1 MKLVF
6 LINKGK
12 DASISVIEIMLKT
25 RLIVLLFLLSTALFF
40 RVTLT
45 FAAAPILRIV
55 KPTDN
60 VVTNGYIVEVLFETK
75 NFVLRDYR
83 NNPQPVSGQGHLSLW
98 LDQEKLDNSTA
109 QKWFRDI
116 PYTFA
121 DVSSGNHTLVVELV
135 GNDNEPLNPRV
146 TQTVK
151 FTTVSDNSGKAGIG
165 DKTAVGVDSTTK
177 GLADNTIPSSLSVNP
192 LSRMRFPII
201 VGFVSLFLGVLGSL
215 ILRK

>member
-1 MKLVF
+1 MF
-6 LINKGK
+6 
-12 DASISVIEIMLKT
+12 
-25 RLIVLLFLLSTALFF
+25 RFLLAPSLFSAAFLLLTSTA
-40 RVTLT
+40 
-45 FAAAPILRIV
+45 FAAAPTLRIV

-60 VVTNGYIVEVLFETK
+60 VVTNGYIVEVRFETA
-75 NFVLRDYR
+75 NFVLKDYR
-83 NNPQPVSGQGHLSLW
+83 NNPKPLSGQGHLNFW

-151 FTTVSDNSGKAGIG
+151 FTTVPDNPEKAGGG
-165 DKTAVGVDSTTK
+165 DKTAVGVDPSSKGSTGSTTS
-177 GLADNTIPSSLSVNP
+177 SSLSLNP
-192 LSRMRFPII
+192 LSRVRLPII
-201 VGFVSLFLGVLGSL
+201 VGIAALFLGILGSL
-215 ILRK
+215 VLKN

>member
-1 MKLVF
+1 ML
-6 LINKGK
+6 NGGKGV
-12 DASISVIEIMLKT
+12 SISVIEIMLKT

-45 FAAAPILRIV
+45 FAAAPTLRIV

-75 NFVLRDYR
+75 NFVLKDYR

-151 FTTVSDNSGKAGIG
+151 FTTVSDNSGEANISG
-165 DKTAVGVDSTTK
+165 KTADGID
-177 GLADNTIPSSLSVNP
+177 PSSKGPSSNTAPPPLSLNP
-192 LSRMRFPII
+192 LSRVRLPII
-201 VGFVSLFLGVLGSL
+201 IGIAALFLGILGSL
-215 ILRK
+215 VLKN